1 MSRTL
6 DGKVAIVTGASKGIG
21 AEIARTL
28 GRAGAAVAVN
38 YGSDEKGAARVVGDI
53 VADGGKA
60 VAIKADVARPDDI
73 KRLFAEA
80 KQALGTPDI
89 LINNAGVFAFSPLD
103 AVTAEDFRR
112 QFDTNVLG
120 TILAAREAADYFGE
134 RGGSIVNVSS
144 IVSTGAIA
152 GSVVY
157 SATKGA
163 VDAVTRVLAAELGP
177 RRIRVNTV
185 APGMVETEGTH
196 SAGFI
201 GSDFEKDAV
210 SGTPLGRIGQP
221 GDIAEVALFLVS
233 DAARWVTG
241 ERIEAGGGLRR

>member
-1 MSRTL
+1 MSKSL
-6 DGKVAIVTGASKGIG
+6 EGKVAVVTGASKGIG

-28 GRAGAAVAVN
+28 AKAGAAVAIN
-38 YGSDEKGAARVVGDI
+38 YSSDEKGAAKVVGDI
-53 VADGGKA
+53 VVAGGKA
-60 VAIKADVARPDDI
+60 VAIQANVAKPGDV
-73 KRLFAEA
+73 KRLFAET
-80 KQALGTPDI
+80 KQALGTPGI
-89 LINNAGVFAFSPLD
+89 LINNAGVFAFAPLD
-103 AVTAEDFRR
+103 GVEVDEFRR

-120 TILAAREAADYFGE
+120 TILAAREAATAFGDN
-134 RGGSIVNVSS
+134 GGSIVNVSS
-144 IVSTGAIA
+144 IVSTSAIA

-177 RRIRVNTV
+177 RGIRVNTV

-201 GSDFEKDAV
+201 GSDFEQDAV
-210 SGTPLGRIGQP
+210 KGTPLGRIGQP
-221 GDIAEVALFLVS
+221 GDIAAVALFLAS

-241 ERIEAGGGLRR
+241 ERIEAGGGIRR

>member
-1 MSRTL
+1 MSKSL
-6 DGKVAIVTGASKGIG
+6 EGKVAVVTGASKGIG
-21 AEIARTL
+21 AQIARTL
-28 GRAGAAVAVN
+28 AKAGAAVAVN
-38 YGSDEKGAARVVGDI
+38 YSSDEKGAAKVVGDI
-53 VADGGKA
+53 VSAGGKA
-60 VAIKADVARPDDI
+60 VAVQASVAKADDV

-89 LINNAGVFAFSPLD
+89 LINNAGVFAFSPLE
-103 AVTAEDFRR
+103 AVEVDDFRR

-120 TILAAREAADYFGE
+120 TILAAREAAASFGDK
-134 RGGSIVNVSS
+134 GGSIVNVSS
-144 IVSTGAIA
+144 IVSTGAIP

-163 VDAVTRVLAAELGP
+163 VDAITRVLAAELGP
-177 RRIRVNTV
+177 RGIRVNTI

-196 SAGFI
+196 TAGFI

-210 SGTPLGRIGQP
+210 KGTPLGRIGQP
-221 GDIAEVALFLVS
+221 DDIADAVLFLAS

-241 ERIEAGGGLRR
+241 ERIEASGGIRR

>member
-1 MSRTL
+1 MSKSL
-6 DGKVAIVTGASKGIG
+6 EGKVAVVTGASKGIG

-28 GRAGAAVAVN
+28 AKAGAAVAVN
-38 YGSDEKGAARVVGDI
+38 YSSDEKGAAKVVADI
-53 VADGGKA
+53 VAGGGKA
-60 VAIKADVARPDDI
+60 VAIQASVAKPADV
-73 KRLFAEA
+73 KRLFAETR
-80 KQALGTPDI
+80 QALGTPAI

-103 AVTAEDFRR
+103 GVEVDEFRR

-120 TILAAREAADYFGE
+120 TILAAREAATAFGDT
-134 RGGSIVNVSS
+134 GGSIVNVSS

-177 RRIRVNTV
+177 RGIRVNTV

-201 GSDFEKDAV
+201 GSDFEQDAV
-210 SGTPLGRIGQP
+210 KGTPLGRIGQP
-221 GDIAEVALFLVS
+221 GDIAEVALFLAS

-241 ERIEAGGGLRR
+241 ERIEAGGGIRR

>member
-1 MSRTL
+1 MSNSVQ
-6 DGKVAIVTGASKGIG
+6 GKVAIVTGASKGIG

-28 GRAGAAVAVN
+28 GKAGAAVAVN
-38 YGSDEKGAARVVGDI
+38 YSSDAKGAQKVVGDI
-53 VADGGKA
+53 VAAGGKA
-60 VAIKADVARPDDI
+60 VAIQASVAKPDDV

-80 KQALGTPDI
+80 KQALGAPDV
-89 LINNAGVFAFSPLD
+89 LINNAGVFAFSPLESVEAD
-103 AVTAEDFRR
+103 DFHR

-120 TILAAREAADYFGE
+120 TILAAREAAASFGE
-134 RGGSIVNVSS
+134 KGGSIVNVSS
-144 IVSTGAIA
+144 IVSTGAFP

-177 RRIRVNTV
+177 RGIRVNTI

-196 SAGFI
+196 TAGFI
-201 GSDFEKDAV
+201 GSEFEKDAV
-210 SGTPLGRIGQP
+210 KSTPLGRIGQP
-221 GDIAEVALFLVS
+221 NDIAEVALFLAS

-241 ERIEAGGGLRR
+241 ERIEVGGGIRR

>member
-6 DGKVAIVTGASKGIG
+6 DGKVAVVTGASKGIG

-120 TILAAREAADYFGE
+120 TILAAREAATAFGDT
-134 RGGSIVNVSS
+134 GGSIVNVSS

-185 APGMVETEGTH
+185 ACIGPGPGSHESHGQTDRQTVHPDRPRPGGT
-196 SAGFI
+196 A
-201 GSDFEKDAV
+201 
-210 SGTPLGRIGQP
+210 PL
-221 GDIAEVALFLVS
+221 
-233 DAARWVTG
+233 
-241 ERIEAGGGLRR
+241 

>member
-1 MSRTL
+1 MSKTL
-6 DGKVAIVTGASKGIG
+6 DGKVAVVTGASKGIG

-38 YGSDEKGAARVVGDI
+38 YGSDEHGAARVVGDI

-60 VAIKADVARPDDI
+60 VAIQANVAKPDDI

-89 LINNAGVFAFSPLD
+89 LINNAGVFAFSPLE
-103 AVTAEDFRR
+103 AVEADEFRR

-120 TILAAREAADYFGE
+120 TILAAREAASHFGDK
-134 RGGSIVNVSS
+134 GGSIVNVSS

-210 SGTPLGRIGQP
+210 NGTPLGRIGQP
-221 GDIAEVALFLVS
+221 GDIAEVALFLAS